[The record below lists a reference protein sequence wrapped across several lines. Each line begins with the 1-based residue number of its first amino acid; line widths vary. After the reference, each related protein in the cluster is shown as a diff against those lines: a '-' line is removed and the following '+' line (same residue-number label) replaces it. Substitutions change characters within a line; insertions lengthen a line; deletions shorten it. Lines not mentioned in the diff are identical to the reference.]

1 MLCVGMGRGV
11 INERKNKVL
20 KKILN
25 IEILQESFILLTT
38 NKLVFTVYIE
48 KYTDVLINSAY
59 IEYEYEYLTHKL
71 YEYEYL
77 KKITRVHEYRV
88 LPPQVWSRTPFDLL

>member
-1 MLCVGMGRGV
+1 MARPKPKGGNQSEKKYL
-11 INERKNKVL
+11 NKL
-20 KKILN
+20 LN

-48 KYTDVLINSAY
+48 KYTYVLINSAY

-71 YEYEYL
+71 YEYEYFQ
-77 KKITRVHEYRV
+77 KCT
-88 LPPQVWSRTPFDLL
+88 QVPSTFASGLVEDTI